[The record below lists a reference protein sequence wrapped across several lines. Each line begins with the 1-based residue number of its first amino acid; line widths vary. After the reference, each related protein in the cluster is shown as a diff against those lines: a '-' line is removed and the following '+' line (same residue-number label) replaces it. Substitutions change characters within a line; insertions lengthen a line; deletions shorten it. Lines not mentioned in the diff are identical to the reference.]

1 MTDAVTNETLD
12 PELPVKVTYRDDMT
26 VILIDS
32 MGTEDRAVQVARV
45 STQGPDSRE
54 AAGNTRL
61 LKTLYR
67 EEHGVPFEHIY
78 FTFYLEV
85 PIFVSRQIVKHRIS
99 SINEESGR
107 YREFLPNF
115 YLPNDERQLVQ
126 VGKTMDYNFVDG
138 RPDQY
143 EAVKFVTQA
152 QSQAFW
158 DNYSTLLEFGIAKEV
173 ARMTMPVNTYTSMFF
188 TLNLRSL
195 MNFIRKRKVWEGARV
210 VSHAQKEIEMVTDQM
225 VEIIKERF
233 PNVWDSFVDGGYEAI

>member
-1 MTDAVTNETLD
+1 MTEQPQDPALTET
-12 PELPVKVTYRDDMT
+12 EKVSYRDDVT

-32 MGTEDRAVQVARV
+32 MGTEDRAVQVAKV
-45 STQGPDSRE
+45 STQGPGSRD
-54 AAGNTRL
+54 ATSNTRL
-61 LKTLYR
+61 LKALYR

-115 YLPNDERQLVQ
+115 YLPNDERKLVQ
-126 VGKTMDYNFVDG
+126 TGKTMDYNFEQG

-143 EAVKFVTQA
+143 EAVKWVTEA

-158 DNYSTLLEFGIAKEV
+158 DNYSKLLEMGISKEV

-195 MNFIRKRKVWEGARV
+195 MNFIRKRKEWEGARV
-210 VSHAQKEIEMVTDQM
+210 ISHAQKEIEMVTDQM

-233 PNVWDSFVDGGYEAI
+233 PNVWDSFVEGGYEAI